1 MLSVL
6 YVRVM
11 KGILAIEYGM
21 TIIIFIPLFIWV
33 MCLLMQNFKELFA
46 RVKMKASIFGAI
58 FILVLIF
65 RYINY
70 LILQFTSTR
79 WLNVETIKGEIP
91 FYVSEIFVSL
101 CYLKFMVSLY

>member
-1 MLSVL
+1 MT
-6 YVRVM
+6 VRVM
-11 KGILAIEYGM
+11 KIVLAVEYGL
-21 TIIIFIPLFIWV
+21 TILIFIPLFIMV
-33 MCLLMQNFKELFA
+33 MCLLMKNFKDLFV
-46 RVKMKASIFGAI
+46 RVKMKATIFGVI
-58 FILVLIF
+58 FISVLIF